1 MYVGVE
7 GDKTGI
13 KKDGSDV
20 SYTDAVEERSKIE
33 EKIGLS
39 LAKNARIPNIAKK
52 IHEKSQIT
60 LNDEDKNVI
69 ATQANKFGGA
79 RASQEEAETLGR
91 YVFETMH
98 HIEKDKAK
106 YSTSRTADHPYFPT
120 GQKKPEFDK
129 PLADCK
135 WEELPE
141 KAQNTLTVANRTLE
155 SKGNSPRIFNVQY
168 DNLSSDTKRI
178 LLETYRF
185 DSTEAK
191 TTAGLLKQQLA
202 EKPPGVDMTS
212 INTALDNLSH
222 APTKDDLIKAAIDAI
237 KSAMNT
243 ADNDE
248 KKAQLGALLDI
259 VVDRH
264 TSGINTNLVRK
275 NGDGGVKD
283 QWIKDTIK
291 AGKPIISGPSGHT
304 LRYLNFWTEKR
315 NEQKDSED
323 RNLRPQEVTTWPSLE
338 EARLVMMANLMP
350 PKHHSYDEIMTASI
364 GITDKTGQSGNSLAY
379 RYKSSYKDLKEH
391 QSPAAK
397 TIAEKAYDEA
407 KVSKSQLHA
416 STEVDGKGVLSPLD
430 MELNRNQRIAQLDKE
445 IKELE
450 AKKTALQAQK
460 DQLSAP

>member
-1 MYVGVE
+1 MAVSVE
-7 GDKTGI
+7 LMGKDTGTN
-13 KKDGSDV
+13 KADGSGGKL
-20 SYTDAVEERSKIE
+20 SYAEAVAERSKIE

-39 LAKNARIPNIAKK
+39 LAKNGKLLNVAKNIHKKSNINIDDDKEDIAK
-52 IHEKSQIT
+52 
-60 LNDEDKNVI
+60 
-69 ATQANKFGGA
+69 QANIFGGA

-141 KAQNTLTVANRTLE
+141 EAK
-155 SKGNSPRIFNVQY
+155 PRICERAASVEDGKPKFSVDYNEL
-168 DNLSSDTKRI
+168 NSNKRLS

-191 TTAGLLKQQLA
+191 TTAGTLKQQLQTTIPTETMNLINEA
-202 EKPPGVDMTS
+202 FDSPEDDEKR
-212 INTALDNLSH
+212 N
-222 APTKDDLIKAAIDAI
+222 AAIDAI
-237 KSAMNT
+237 KTAMTT
-243 ADNDE
+243 ANDQG
-248 KKAQLGALLDI
+248 KAQLGALLDI

-275 NGDGGVKD
+275 NEDGGVKD

-315 NEQKDSED
+315 NEQKDNED

-407 KVSKSQLHA
+407 KVSESQLHA
-416 STEVDGKGVLSPLD
+416 STEANGNGVLSPLD

>member
-1 MYVGVE
+1 MYVGVPDE
-7 GDKTGI
+7 RTGI
-13 KKDGSDV
+13 KKEGSEI
-20 SYTDAVEERSKIE
+20 SYADAVAERSKIE
-33 EKIGLS
+33 EQIGLS
-39 LAKNARIPNIAKK
+39 LAKDSRVTKIAAN
-52 IHEKSQIT
+52 IHEKSLIT
-60 LNDEDKNVI
+60 LNDEDKSVI
-69 ATQANKFGGA
+69 TTQANKFGGA
-79 RASQEEAETLGR
+79 RASQEGIETLGR

-141 KAQNTLTVANRTLE
+141 EATAEIHTQGVVGEDGILKFPVNYDEL
-155 SKGNSPRIFNVQY
+155 NSNKR
-168 DNLSSDTKRI
+168 LS
-178 LLETYRF
+178 LLEKYRF
-185 DSTEAK
+185 ESTEAK

-202 EKPPGVDMTS
+202 ESPLGVNMTP
-212 INTALDNLSH
+212 INEAFDSPEDEDKRH
-222 APTKDDLIKAAIDAI
+222 VAIDAI
-237 KSAMNT
+237 KTAMTT
-243 ADNDE
+243 ANDQG
-248 KKAQLGALLDI
+248 KAQLGALLDI

-315 NEQKDSED
+315 NEQKDNED
-323 RNLRPQEVTTWPSLE
+323 NNLRPQEVTTWPSLE

-391 QSPAAK
+391 QSSKAK
-397 TIAEKAYDEA
+397 VIAETAYNDSGAAETNLYENTQ
-407 KVSKSQLHA
+407 SNNDQ
-416 STEVDGKGVLSPLD
+416 TLSPLD
-430 MELNRNQRIAQLDKE
+430 MELNRDQRIVQLDKE